1 MRRYPFERAQPK
13 PTSSETIYIDSD
25 GAEDAV
31 VQPLPKPANPQPM
44 PDIKFP
50 VFQKPDALS
59 QIEFDKKSAPSIAD
73 IIFQKKSV
81 TKTIDPDFQHSKSS
95 SSQEPIDP
103 IKFSPNAGP
112 SDMPAIK
119 PIASKSDSLGFQPF
133 VANKNQKYSIHR
145 AETPAQSE
153 APVMEPISYR
163 ESPPITAET
172 AFQSKPKLEAQPLN
186 FRLNNANKPA
196 APDQLQ
202 LQASAQAEVLSPTF
216 TTPSRQSE
224 APTMAPVS
232 YRESSAP
239 ELPSFLKTPAPA
251 PQPIAQEEPEIS
263 PIAPPIAQSESQVV
277 KPQEKPPELKME
289 ARQPSQMTDEQIAA
303 LFSGVRQ
310 APRVSL
316 LSMPVSTKLFSE
328 EYKDAERL

>member
-50 VFQKPDALS
+50 AF
-59 QIEFDKKSAPSIAD
+59 KSAEALAPISVANESPPSIAD
-73 IIFQKKSV
+73 IIFQ
-81 TKTIDPDFQHSKSS
+81 
-95 SSQEPIDP
+95 
-103 IKFSPNAGP
+103 
-112 SDMPAIK
+112 
-119 PIASKSDSLGFQPF
+119 
-133 VANKNQKYSIHR
+133 
-145 AETPAQSE
+145 
-153 APVMEPISYR
+153 
-163 ESPPITAET
+163 
-172 AFQSKPKLEAQPLN
+172 SKPKLKTEFPD

-202 LQASAQAEVLSPTF
+202 FQASAQAEVLSPTF